1 MEKMIDHL
9 NGRGLGVHIL
19 DGPTGP
25 IGRVKPGIIKMA
37 RKTNAVVIP
46 FYIQA
51 SHAWFFKSWD
61 RFMLPKPFSKV
72 VITFDRE
79 LSFPEDPSADSFE
92 TQRRS
97 LERTM
102 APWLLSVP

>member
-51 SHAWFFKSWD
+51 SHAWFFNSWD
-61 RFMLPKPFSKV
+61 RFMLPKPFSRV

-79 LSFPEDPSADSFE
+79 ISFPEDSSADSFE
-92 TQRRS
+92 AQRLH
-97 LERTM
+97 LEKIM
-102 APWLLSVP
+102 AHGLLVVP